1 MNDLSSD
8 IGLLKR
14 QFRDVHAVVS
24 RLDTQTR
31 KLFEPVA
38 APRPAGLTARFA
50 ACCLIAKLERRTA
63 ADVAKQSFA
72 DDRDLQH
79 LIELRAASGPATTT
93 QATWAAELIGVT
105 VADIAQNLLPTSTF
119 AQLRSMG
126 MQYTFAG
133 GPPVRVPFH
142 NPSASGGF
150 TVEGGPIPAAAML
163 LSSLT
168 LKPKRANSIIAMSR
182 ELLQSGPANVET
194 SLRALIA
201 DDLGL
206 MIDGILLGNTAAT
219 AAAPAGLLAG
229 LTSLGATAGGGM
241 NAMFA
246 DMTKLLAATSPNL
259 KPLMI
264 MGTAQL
270 AQTAIVVPPI
280 GIPVIVSPNMP
291 ANQVVMIDASC
302 FASALGTP
310 DFNVSENPSVHMDT
324 VPLPLASG
332 PQGSAV
338 LASPTQSMWQT
349 ATTGLR
355 SIIEVDWALRRTNA
369 VAFISSVTW

>member
-1 MNDLSSD
+1 MNDLTHEF
-8 IGLLKR
+8 GLLKR
-14 QFRDVHAVVS
+14 QLRDVAAVVNTVDH
-24 RLDTQTR
+24 RTR
-31 KLFEPVA
+31 KLTEPSA
-38 APRPAGLTARFA
+38 APRPAGLVARFA
-50 ACCLIAKLERRTA
+50 ACCLIAKLERRQP

-79 LIELRAASGPATTT
+79 LIELRAATGPATTT
-93 QATWAAELIGVT
+93 QATFAAELIGVT

-119 AQLRSMG
+119 AQLRSVG
-126 MQYTFAG
+126 LQYTFAG
-133 GPPVRVPFH
+133 GPPVRVPH
-142 NPSASGGF
+142 HTPSASGGF

-182 ELLQSGPANVET
+182 ELLQSGPTNVET

-219 AAAPAGLLAG
+219 AAAPAGLLNG
-229 LTSLGATAGGGM
+229 LTSLGATAGGGTG
-241 NAMFA
+241 AMLG
-246 DMTKLLAATSPNL
+246 DIKKLLAATAPNL
-259 KPLMI
+259 KPVLI
-264 MGTAQL
+264 MGTGQL
-270 AQTAIVVPPI
+270 AMTTLEPSVA
-280 GIPVIVSPNMP
+280 IPVIVAPNLP
-291 ANQVVMIDASC
+291 ADQVVMVDASC

-310 DFNVSENPSVHMDT
+310 DFNVSEAPAVHMDT

-332 PQGSAV
+332 VTGSAV
-338 LASPTQSMWQT
+338 VAAPQTSMWQT

-355 SIIEVDWALRRTNA
+355 SIIEVDWALRRPNA
-369 VAFISSVTW
+369 VAFISGVSW